1 MITFQL
7 RVLKVI
13 FVCLIPMI
21 VFSGCQI
28 ARQPYALVFT
38 ANIDGNYEIYRIK
51 DYEKTIERL
60 TFTPDS
66 EEHSL
71 RVSKDG
77 TRILFEIMDN
87 HSPVL
92 LPRRVYLLQP
102 DMQKIE
108 TLTEKLNLES
118 LPGAWSPDEQQIA
131 FLVREGKSALMIMD
145 ADGSRYM
152 EIPLS
157 ISASPQFQFPSPY
170 LDWTLDGQQIFFSAG
185 NYLTQPPLLENVY
198 LVDVENFHLEQI
210 TDDTLGQC
218 VKPTRSPIS
227 DQVIITCNREQ
238 QVTLP
243 SRYMIYVFD
252 NAKPASQ
259 KLVRISPKEEESCYD
274 PAWSP
279 DGSEIVYFCKG
290 HATLYLARPDGTNVQ
305 EVDLKFMK
313 EISYL
318 SQPVWVPSGREIA
331 FIAGP
336 DSNRSNIYLIDLE
349 TKHIREITSTPAN
362 YDQLSAHII
371 MKEP

>member
-1 MITFQL
+1 MITSQL
-7 RVLKVI
+7 RALKVI
-13 FVCLIPMI
+13 FVCLIPMV
-21 VFSGCQI
+21 VFSGCK
-28 ARQPYALVFT
+28 AAKQPYALVFT
-38 ANIDGNYEIYRIK
+38 ANIDGNYEIYRIE
-51 DYEKTIERL
+51 DNEKTIERL

-92 LPRRVYLLQP
+92 LPRRVYLLRTN
-102 DMQKIE
+102 MHKVE

-145 ADGSRYM
+145 ADGSKYK

-157 ISASPQFQFPSPY
+157 ISASPQLQFPSPY
-170 LDWTLDGQQIFFSAG
+170 LDWTLDGQHIYFSAG

-198 LVDVENFHLEQI
+198 LVDVKNFHLEKI

-218 VKPTRSPIS
+218 VKPARSPIS
-227 DQVIITCNREQ
+227 DQVIVTCNREQ
-238 QVTLP
+238 QVALP
-243 SRYMIYVFD
+243 SRFMIYVFD
-252 NAKPASQ
+252 NGKPATQ
-259 KLVRISPKEEESCYD
+259 KLAKISPEEEDSCYD

-279 DGSEIVYFCKG
+279 DGSEIAYFCKG
-290 HATLYLARPDGTNVQ
+290 QATLYLTKLDGTKAQ
-305 EVDLKFMK
+305 AVDLKPLK
-313 EISYL
+313 DISYL
-318 SQPVWVPSGREIA
+318 SQPVWAPSGREIA

-336 DSNRSNIYLIDLE
+336 DSNHCKIYLIDLE
-349 TKHIREITSTPAN
+349 TRHIREIANTPAN
-362 YDQLSAHII
+362 YDQLFAHII
-371 MKEP
+371 LK